1 MSMTDPIADY
11 LTRIR
16 NAQQAKHKYTD
27 IPASNLKRKISRIL
41 MEQGYIKKYIVID
54 DGRQGIIRIWL
65 KYDQDKNPVITK
77 LIRVS
82 KPGLRQYVDVEN
94 LPRVKNNLGIAILTT
109 PRGIITARE
118 ARRQN
123 VGGEVLCY
131 IW

>member
-16 NAQQAKHKYTD
+16 NALHARHKYVD

-41 MEQGYIKKYIVID
+41 LEQGYIKKYIIID
-54 DGRQGIIRIWL
+54 DGKQGIIRIWL
-65 KYDQDKNPVITK
+65 KYDENNEPVITH
-77 LIRVS
+77 LERVS
-82 KPGLRQYVDVEN
+82 KPGRRVYADVDN
-94 LPRVKNNLGIAILTT
+94 LPRVMNNLGIAILTT
-109 PRGIITARE
+109 SKGVLTE
-118 ARRQN
+118 RQAKRLN